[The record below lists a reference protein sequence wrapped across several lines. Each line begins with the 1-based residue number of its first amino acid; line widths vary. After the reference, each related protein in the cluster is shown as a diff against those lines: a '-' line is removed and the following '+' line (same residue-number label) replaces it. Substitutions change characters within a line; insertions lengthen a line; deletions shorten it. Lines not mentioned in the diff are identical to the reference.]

1 LTFFE
6 TPNGGAVFSVGSMNF
21 IGALPIDNYD
31 SVAARLITNIVK
43 RFADPAPFPAPRSAE
58 I

>member
-1 LTFFE
+1 
-6 TPNGGAVFSVGSMNF
+6 MNF

-31 SVAARLITNIVK
+31 SVAAQLITNIVK
-43 RFADPAPFPAPRSAE
+43 RFANPAPFPVPRTAD

>member
-1 LTFFE
+1 
-6 TPNGGAVFSVGSMNF
+6 VFSVGSMNF

-31 SVAARLITNIVK
+31 GVAARLITNIVK
-43 RFADPAPFPAPRSAE
+43 RFANSAPFPAPRTAD